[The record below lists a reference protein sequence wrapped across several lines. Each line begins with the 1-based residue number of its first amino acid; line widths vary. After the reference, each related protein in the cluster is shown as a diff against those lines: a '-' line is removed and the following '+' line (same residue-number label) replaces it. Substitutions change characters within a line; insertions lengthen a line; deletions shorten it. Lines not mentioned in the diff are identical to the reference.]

1 MEKYGEQMSQQ
12 LALDETLSQWW
23 NSGSDCKTGDCIRSL
38 VPSPKQVEGD
48 GIQVAARIRN

>member
-12 LALDETLSQWW
+12 LPLDETLSQWL
-23 NSGSDCKTGDCIRSL
+23 NSGSDCKTGDCIHSL

-48 GIQVAARIRN
+48 DL